1 MPSSDPHNSELFQLL
16 VLARE
21 AHAQWQALNARNR
34 SSQATTNAEG
44 SVVEILVR
52 DGAQSVPTIA
62 RERLVSRQH
71 IQKLV
76 DDLIAKRLVELQPN
90 PAHKTSPLV
99 EVTIEGERA
108 YTMAASGEAGIL
120 DAIAPELAKTDLGPS
135 LVAMRALVAALKTA
149 R

>member
-1 MPSSDPHNSELFQLL
+1 MRNSDPHNSELFQLL

-21 AHAQWQALNARNR
+21 AHAQWQALNARNHA
-34 SSQATTNAEG
+34 SQATTNAKH
-44 SVVEILVR
+44 SVLEILVR
-52 DGAQSVPTIA
+52 DGAQSVPAIA
-62 RERLVSRQH
+62 RARLVSRQH

-76 DDLIAKRLVELQPN
+76 DDLIGKHLVELQPN

-108 YTMAASGEAGIL
+108 FTMAASGEAGFL
-120 DAIAPELAKTDLGPS
+120 DAIAPVLAKIDLEPS
-135 LVAMRALVAALKTA
+135 LAAMRALVAALKAA

>member
-1 MPSSDPHNSELFQLL
+1 MQSSDPHNSEIFQLL

-21 AHAQWQALNARNR
+21 AHAQWQALNARNHT
-34 SSQATTNAEG
+34 SQAATNAERG
-44 SVVEILVR
+44 VLEILVR
-52 DGAQSVPTIA
+52 DGAQSVPAIA
-62 RERLVSRQH
+62 RARIVSRQH

-76 DDLIAKRLVELQPN
+76 DDLIARRLVELQPN

-108 YTMAASGEAGIL
+108 YTMAASREASFL

-135 LVAMRALVAALKTA
+135 LAAMRALVAALKPA
-149 R
+149 Q